1 MSDITNGE
9 GGGSSANLEA
19 ANVKVGV
26 GEKIS
31 YSCGCGGI
39 IIMMYINMSYMNFYW
54 TDVLM
59 MPLGLVASFLF
70 VCKIWDAVNDPI
82 IGWMSDRSS
91 QKHGYRRWIINFIPM
106 LVFGFFMFSKPPGS
120 GTNVGYIFTFIMY
133 FGYVWFN
140 TATEVPHVSLMS
152 TMTTNYNQRGVLASF
167 RQSTA
172 NIMMVILSAA
182 FLPIA
187 MKLGDNDMGAGFPPT
202 MLIFFGISVPLYLIC
217 YFGTK
222 ERVKPAVAERYPITE
237 SFKALKG
244 NLPLFMLMLCYF
256 VWGFQGGISSSGRM
270 YYFTYIAENMDHFAP
285 NMTFM
290 STGGLIATILLGV
303 FAMKS
308 KNKRNIGIVTW
319 VGGGILYIAMW
330 FVDSSTAAGMRVFDI
345 LTFVQMLFAG
355 MGMASIYALVPDVTE
370 YTQGKHGIRASGF
383 LFALINFASKVGAAI
398 SQAVFT
404 ASLATTGYVPGGG
417 SQNDAVL
424 SLIRGSI
431 TIWPGILLFV
441 GVFAFF
447 MIKINR
453 QTHEAT
459 LNKLSE

>member
-1 MSDITNGE
+1 MSDIPSGE
-9 GGGSSANLEA
+9 GGGPSTNVANA
-19 ANVKVGV
+19 DVRVGL

-39 IIMMYINMSYMNFYW
+39 IIMMYINLSYMNFYW

-70 VCKIWDAVNDPI
+70 VCKIWDAVNDPV
-82 IGWMSDRSS
+82 IGWLSDRTS
-91 QKHGYRRWIINFIPM
+91 QKKGYRPWIFNFVPM
-106 LVFGFFMFSKPPGS
+106 LIFGFFMFTRPPGA
-120 GTNVGYIFTFIMY
+120 GTTIGYIFTFIMY

-187 MKLGDNDMGAGFPPT
+187 MKLGNNDMGDGFPPT
-202 MLIFFGISVPLYLIC
+202 MLIFFAISVPLYLVC

-222 ERVKPAVAERYPITE
+222 ERVKPPEKERYPITE

-256 VWGFQGGISSSGRM
+256 VWGFQGGISAGGRM

-290 STGGLIATILLGV
+290 STGGLVATVLLGV
-303 FAMKS
+303 FTMRS

-319 VGGGILYIAMW
+319 IGGGILYIAMW
-330 FVDSSTAAGMRVFDI
+330 FIDSSTVGGMRLFDVF
-345 LTFVQMLFAG
+345 TFVQMLFAG

-383 LFALINFASKVGAAI
+383 LFALINFAQKVGTAI
-398 SQAVFT
+398 AQAVFT
-404 ASLATTGYVPGGG
+404 ASLAALGYQPGGDVQTEG
-417 SQNDAVL
+417 VL

-431 TIWPGILLFV
+431 TVWPGIMLFV

-453 QTHEAT
+453 QTHEET
-459 LNKLSE
+459 LAKLSE